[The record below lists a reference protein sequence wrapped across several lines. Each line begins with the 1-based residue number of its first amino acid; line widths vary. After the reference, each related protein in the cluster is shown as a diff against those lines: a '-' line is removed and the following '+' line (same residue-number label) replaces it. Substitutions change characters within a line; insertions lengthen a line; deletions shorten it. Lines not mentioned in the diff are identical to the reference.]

1 MYLEAGNSTQYNPQ
15 AVLKILQYMAKS
27 GIVFGGINFQVN
39 QCRNC
44 KEHFSSD
51 NNDEPICPKCGSNDV
66 AVTRIITGYLSTLS
80 KFNAGKIAES
90 NDREAHL

>member
-44 KEHFSSD
+44 KEHFHQ
-51 NNDEPICPKCGSNDV
+51 
-66 AVTRIITGYLSTLS
+66 IITTNLSALS
-80 KFNAGKIAES
+80 VEVMM
-90 NDREAHL
+90 LP